1 MLKVA
6 CESCQ
11 APYQID
17 ERRVPPAGLMM
28 RCPKCGHSFVVSGP
42 GQGAQDSSAIGT
54 PTAAAPRP
62 VPPRPGTGRVL
73 TSAGMMGQPPTPLGP
88 KATMMGLAPP
98 SVPPDSDSEADLLP
112 SDFPA
117 ALTGTADA
125 DLPAIADAA
134 LPQTKNVAPT
144 PGPRPP
150 PPLPSKAKVSAAQ
163 SAFEDPGLPVAATR
177 DLPVA
182 RARTSPQ
189 RFANPDADLPAVAE
203 ALPVASAGLP
213 TVSAGLPA
221 VGHQGHHGLPVVAS
235 SLPSLVQGQLPVV
248 ASALPSVA
256 SVLPSVASALP
267 VVVPSLPVLARE
279 PPSDGEGFPEPPEG
293 IQGFGEIELPP
304 AIDLPPI
311 DTAADLSPSF
321 SGQSFDATLGSF
333 GEIDLPHELAESVPA
348 PPPPP
353 AAPAKRSDS
362 ADFKDIELDDQRRP
376 DARSKPSAPSRPPPP
391 TRTSASQPEGGTSF
405 GEMDLGAGD
414 GSALEAEPIA
424 QAGPNPAATW
434 GTEATQAAITSVE
447 LPKPEAGARERQV
460 GPRKRSTGA
469 IVAAAAAV
477 VVLLAG
483 ASLQLTPFGAFG
495 YLYLSD
501 LVHARD
507 YERAAANAAT
517 SVDRLAGKD
526 TYDAARSAA
535 DAVFASHAELPRAR
549 ALTAYAAVV
558 DFATTVRFGPDAAR
572 GSRGKQLLAELPSDV
587 PVRYAD
593 LARAVQNAVNGNWD
607 SASGALQSAGTR
619 YSGDPVQL
627 DVNVLLGEVGLA
639 TRQGSAAVAAFKRA
653 VDLSSD
659 ARGHFG
665 LARAYDLLGDGAK
678 ADNELRATLA
688 ASPNHPGA
696 LILRARRSRGSD
708 PASALADIAR
718 VLEGDAPQK
727 ASPMELSDAYAVRA
741 LIDLGRGATADAR
754 EAFAQAVKLNPN
766 NVDAL
771 DGEGELFMAESRYAE
786 ALARFDTALQLN
798 SASPRTI
805 ANDAEAKVS
814 LERLADAK
822 QQLQGALARFP
833 KSIPIL
839 LVLGKVEQHLE
850 NNEAAEA
857 DLRTAVANV
866 SPSDHDAIAAYVA
879 LAELLAARGQVAE
892 AKGILDQAASKLP
905 PSSALERSFGQM
917 AELLGDADAA
927 IAHYRNAIA
936 KDPHD
941 LAAHFRLASALRRL
955 GKYDSAMTELDM
967 VASVDA
973 NYPGL
978 ELERGLLFEQSGDV
992 EKAID
997 QFKAALAR
1005 APNDPDL
1012 ELRVGAAYVA
1022 IDRPDDALPMLHK
1035 VLEQRSSSAEANHY
1049 VGRAL
1054 MLKGDSSLAEALHY
1068 LKRAAELDPNRAEF
1082 HVYVARAATESAP
1095 AQLELAR
1102 DEVDRTLAI
1111 DGINA
1116 DAYWQKGV
1124 IERIEGAV
1132 DDALKDEK
1140 HALELRPSRYEA
1152 HATLAECHEDK
1163 NENAAALAEWAAA
1176 IAAEGATPNGATPHP
1191 YWRYRY
1197 GRLLAQKGDRVKAL
1211 SLLLAASEAAEKL
1224 EVRPAWL
1231 APLEFLT
1238 GQALE
1243 GGGRRGQA
1251 TEHYKRFLEIAPV
1264 SSPDRS
1270 DAQSAIARLTG
1281 SR

>member
-17 ERRVPPAGLMM
+17 ERRVPPAGLKM
-28 RCPKCGHSFVVSGP
+28 RCPKCGHSFLVSGA
-42 GQGAQDSSAIGT
+42 GQGAQESPAIGT

-62 VPPRPGTGRVL
+62 VPPRPGAARVL
-73 TSAGMMGQPPTPLGP
+73 TSAGMMGQTPNLSGP

-98 SVPPDSDSEADLLP
+98 SVPPDGDSEAELLP

-125 DLPAIADAA
+125 DLPAIASAA
-134 LPQTKNVAPT
+134 LPQAKNVAPT

-150 PPLPSKAKVSAAQ
+150 PPLPGKAKASAAQ

-182 RARTSPQ
+182 KARAAPP
-189 RFANPDADLPAVAE
+189 RFANPDADLPAVAA

-221 VGHQGHHGLPVVAS
+221 VGQQGHHGLPVVAP

-256 SVLPSVASALP
+256 SALP
-267 VVVPSLPVLARE
+267 VVAPSLPVLARE
-279 PPSDGEGFPEPPEG
+279 PPIDGASFPEPLDG
-293 IQGFGEIELPP
+293 FQGFGEIELPP

-311 DTAADLSPSF
+311 DTATDPSQSF
-321 SGQSFDATLGSF
+321 SGPAFDATLGSF

-353 AAPAKRSDS
+353 LSPAAPAKRSDS
-362 ADFKDIELDDQRRP
+362 ADFRDIEFDDQRRP
-376 DARSKPSAPSRPPPP
+376 DARSKPSTPSRPPPASA

-405 GEMDLGAGD
+405 GEMDLGVGD

-424 QAGPNPAATW
+424 QAGPNPGTTW

-447 LPKPEAGARERQV
+447 LPKSRAVAPERQV

-477 VVLLAG
+477 VVLLGG
-483 ASLQLTPFGAFG
+483 ASLQITPFGAFG
-495 YLYLSD
+495 YLTLSD
-501 LVHARD
+501 LVHAHD
-507 YERAAANAAT
+507 YERAAANAIT
-517 SVDRLAGKD
+517 SVDRSVGED

-535 DAVFASHAELPRAR
+535 DAVFASHAKLPRAR
-549 ALTAYAAVV
+549 SLTAYAAVV
-558 DFATTVRFGPDAAR
+558 DFATTLRFGPDAAR

-607 SASGALQSAGTR
+607 SASGAVQSAGAR
-619 YSGDPVQL
+619 YSGDPIQL
-627 DVNVLLGEVGLA
+627 DVNAVLGELGLA
-639 TRQGSAAVAAFKRA
+639 ARQGSAAVAAFKRA
-653 VDLSSD
+653 LDLSSD

-678 ADNELRATLA
+678 ADNEVRATLA

-708 PASALADIAR
+708 PALALTDIAR
-718 VLEGDAPQK
+718 VLEGDARQK

-786 ALARFDTALQLN
+786 ALARFDTALQLD

-857 DLRTAVANV
+857 DLRAAVANV

-892 AKGILDQAASKLP
+892 AKGVLDQAASKLP

-927 IAHYRNAIA
+927 IAHYRNAIT

-941 LAAHFRLASALRRL
+941 LAAHFRLASALRRV

-967 VASVDA
+967 VANVDA

-992 EKAID
+992 EKAIE

-1054 MLKGDSSLAEALHY
+1054 MLKGESSLAEALHY

-1163 NENAAALAEWAAA
+1163 NENAAALSEWAAA
-1176 IAAEGATPNGATPHP
+1176 IAGEGAAPGGDVPHP

-1211 SLLLAASEAAEKL
+1211 ALLLPASEAAEKL

-1243 GGGRRGQA
+1243 SGGRRGQA
-1251 TEHYKRFLEIAPV
+1251 TEHYKRYLEIAPV